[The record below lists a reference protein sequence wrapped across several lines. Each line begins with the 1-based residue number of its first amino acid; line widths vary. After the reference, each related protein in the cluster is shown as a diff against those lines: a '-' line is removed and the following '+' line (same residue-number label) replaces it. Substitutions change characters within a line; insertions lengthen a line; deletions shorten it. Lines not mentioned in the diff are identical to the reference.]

1 VPAAPVDSPPPSPRS
16 FLYEEADGVA
26 RITLNRPD
34 RLNSLTFEV
43 YAELATTLSAL
54 RERASVRC
62 LVLGGA
68 GRAFCSG
75 GDHDEIIKVL
85 IDSGPERHH
94 PFTRLTCD
102 LILSIRRLPKPV
114 IAALHGAVVGAGAVI
129 AAAADFR
136 IASEDAKIGF
146 VFVKV
151 GLSGADMGAAWLL
164 PRIVGAGTAT
174 KWLLTGDIVGAR
186 EAQAAGFLHEVV
198 PPADFDGAVSAWARK
213 LARGPSKAIAVTKE
227 ALNMEAS
234 MDLESAL
241 ESEADAQA
249 RQMGENDFAEGYK
262 AFKEKREPRFG

>member
-1 VPAAPVDSPPPSPRS
+1 MPAAQFDSPPPSPRS
-16 FLYEEADGVA
+16 FLYEERDGVA

-34 RLNSLTFEV
+34 RLNSLTFEI
-43 YAELATTLSAL
+43 YSELTVTLSAL
-54 RERASVRC
+54 RDRAAVRC
-62 LVLGGA
+62 VILGGA

-85 IDSGPERHH
+85 VDSGPERHH

-102 LILSIRRLPKPV
+102 LILAIRKLPKPV

-129 AAAADFR
+129 AAASDIR

-164 PRIVGAGTAT
+164 PRIVGTGTAT
-174 KWLLTGDIVGAR
+174 RWLLTGEMVGAR
-186 EAQAAGFLHEVV
+186 EAMAAGFLQEIV
-198 PPADFDGAVSAWARK
+198 PDGDLDRAVSALAQK
-213 LARGPSKAIAVTKE
+213 LARGPSRAMAVTKE
-227 ALNMEAS
+227 ALDLEAA

-241 ESEADAQA
+241 ESESDAQA
-249 RQMGENDFAEGYK
+249 RLMNEDDFSEGYK